1 MNIYGTYLF
10 SDDKFKK
17 QFSEISIDNTPL
29 KNEKKLNINIPDNFD
44 GRIIWKDYIK
54 NDQYQSQCI
63 SCWAFASL
71 YTLSS
76 RLSIY
81 TKGKYNL
88 TFSPGKM
95 IFQRNQ
101 DWDTINKNITNGI
114 SPDTKN
120 DIIISKCNENT
131 LLHAW
136 RYLYSFGVPESK
148 CVNDQLRLNNIYSS
162 DTLFGDSFDT
172 CPTDNSEMV
181 HHRVSGYYYVPGTIS
196 KSSITK
202 DGNEMNIRR
211 DIYHWGPCSTVMRI
225 FKDFLEW
232 DGKGIYKWDT
242 FSEQVNTCG
251 HAVVIIGW
259 GEENGTKY
267 WIIRNSWKGDKEF
280 FKILR
285 GVNHCEIEENVIVG
299 YPTLPGIRLF
309 LEHPILY
316 SFDDMALRG
325 IWNIQDNGYKLTT
338 YEKLILNQD
347 NKFDKTN
354 NEFIYKMEY
363 WPDFSK
369 LVAGELD
376 SIVYNIKVKENYKSM
391 LLYHRRKNTFC
402 NNNIIIFIIILL
414 LIIYLFFL

>member
-10 SDDKFKK
+10 SDDKYKK
-17 QFSEISIDNTPL
+17 QFSKLLIDNTPL
-29 KNEKKLNINIPDNFD
+29 QNEKKLDLNIPDTFD

-54 NDQYQSQCI
+54 NDQYYQSQCI

-88 TFSPGKM
+88 TFSPAKM

-101 DWDTINKNITNGI
+101 EWDKINNQITKGV

-148 CVNDQLRLNNIYSS
+148 CVNDQIRLNNIYSS

-196 KSSITK
+196 KSPITK
-202 DGNEMNIRR
+202 DGNELNIRR

-225 FKDFLEW
+225 FKDFLKW

-242 FSEQVNTCG
+242 VSGQVNTYG

-259 GEENGTKY
+259 GEENGVKY

-338 YEKLILNQD
+338 YEKLVLNQD

-376 SIVYNIKVKENYKSM
+376 SIVYNIKIKENYKSSRG
-391 LLYHRRKNTFC
+391 RRRSC
-402 NNNIIIFIIILL
+402 NNNNIIFIIILL
-414 LIIYLFFL
+414 LIIYLFF